1 MSLSE
6 PPPEPCALLFAIVLV
21 LVCCAVVLVGLHATD
36 ARHNGG
42 LRRRVAADGM
52 SPAVERATAG
62 VLLLLLLTAVALMC
76 VLLVWAREGQ
86 CGL

>member
-1 MSLSE
+1 M
-6 PPPEPCALLFAIVLV
+6 PQTTPEPCALLFAIVLV

-52 SPAVERATAG
+52 SPAVERATAA

-76 VLLVWAREGQ
+76 VLLVWARGGQ
-86 CGL
+86 CGA